1 MKVVV
6 FDYLGSI
13 DPDSVG
19 AVMDVSTWQAQPG
32 IADAIAHLNHHG
44 WHVVQAVNQPGLGR
58 GSLEIAELTAVQ
70 QRLQKILNAAGGR
83 IEAFFFCPHAPEE
96 HCDCRKPAP
105 GLLLQ
110 IAARCGV
117 APQELWVVGLCQAY
131 IQAGLAVGAK
141 VALVMPDPSLHID
154 CTPCAQSPLPRYAN
168 WMALAHALAPD

>member
-1 MKVVV
+1 MV
-6 FDYLGSI
+6 FIYLATT
-13 DPDSVG
+13 DPASAG
-19 AVMDVSTWQAQPG
+19 PVMDVSTWQAQPG

-117 APQELWVVGLCQAY
+117 APQELWVVGLCQAH

-154 CTPCAQSPLPRYAN
+154 CTLCAESPLPRYAN
-168 WMALAHALAPD
+168 WMALAHAPGP

>member
-83 IEAFFFCPHAPEE
+83 IEAFFFC
-96 HCDCRKPAP
+96 CFFF
-105 GLLLQ
+105 
-110 IAARCGV
+110 
-117 APQELWVVGLCQAY
+117 
-131 IQAGLAVGAK
+131 
-141 VALVMPDPSLHID
+141 
-154 CTPCAQSPLPRYAN
+154 
-168 WMALAHALAPD
+168 

>member
-32 IADAIAHLNHHG
+32 TADAIAHLNHHG

-117 APQELWVVGLCQAY
+117 APQELWVVGLCQAH

-154 CTPCAQSPLPRYAN
+154 CTLCAESPLPRYAN

>member
-32 IADAIAHLNHHG
+32 NADAIAHLNHHG

-117 APQELWVVGLCQAY
+117 APQELWVVGLCQAH

>member
-19 AVMDVSTWQAQPG
+19 AVMDVGTWQAQPG

-117 APQELWVVGLCQAY
+117 APPELCV
-131 IQAGLAVGAK
+131 AGLWGFHQLPVARFPAIAFPMTTVTITQPGAS
-141 VALVMPDPSLHID
+141 PSQLESEV
-154 CTPCAQSPLPRYAN
+154 TRRVEE
-168 WMALAHALAPD
+168 

>member
-19 AVMDVSTWQAQPG
+19 VVMDVSTGQAQPG

-117 APQELWVVGLCQAY
+117 APQELWVVGLCQAH

-154 CTPCAQSPLPRYAN
+154 CTLCAESPLPRYAN

>member
-1 MKVVV
+1 M
-6 FDYLGSI
+6 
-13 DPDSVG
+13 
-19 AVMDVSTWQAQPG
+19 
-32 IADAIAHLNHHG
+32 
-44 WHVVQAVNQPGLGR
+44 VQAVNQPGLGR

-117 APQELWVVGLCQAY
+117 APQELWVVGLCQAH

-154 CTPCAQSPLPRYAN
+154 CTLCAESPLPRYAN

>member
-19 AVMDVSTWQAQPG
+19 AVMDVGTWQAQPG

-117 APQELWVVGLCQAY
+117 
-131 IQAGLAVGAK
+131 
-141 VALVMPDPSLHID
+141 
-154 CTPCAQSPLPRYAN
+154 
-168 WMALAHALAPD
+168 